1 MAVSLWFSTCTLIS
15 YFPEWLRSALRM
27 KMMLSQSVLRML
39 TCVGS
44 MAWPSFSQVTFGLGL
59 PCRHHTGFVIL
70 LRDAVMKDW
79 LGHCFTING
88 TTRLTASPTLRVYV
102 IFKCR
107 GTRILGGS
115 EEEIDHKVYDWGF
128 ILGLFVVNINV
139 WYYVFPLNL
148 QLLSYSRKV
157 QVLI

>member
-1 MAVSLWFSTCTLIS
+1 MNHLPTICMSIMAVSTWFSTCTVIS

-44 MAWPSFSQVTFGLGL
+44 MSLPSFSQVTFGLGL
-59 PCRHHTGFVIL
+59 PCRYHTGFIIL
-70 LRDAVMKDW
+70 LRDTRDIGR
-79 LGHCFTING
+79 LRHRFTING

-102 IFKCR
+102 CFKCR

-115 EEEIDHKVYDWGF
+115 EEEINQKLSQYQCLVPF
-128 ILGLFVVNINV
+128 
-139 WYYVFPLNL
+139 FPLNN
-148 QLLSYSRKV
+148 
-157 QVLI
+157 